1 MMYFSPQAT
10 VLQDADP
17 ALWGLMAT
25 PRRRGTSMPAGYL
38 WMADNDCFSGSWME
52 EDWLG
57 WLDGMAAHQAQC
69 VMATAPDVVA
79 DAATTLEQFAYYA
92 PILRRRG
99 WRVGLVAQDGLESLS
114 WPADYDALFV
124 GGSTA
129 WKLSDAADWCIKQA
143 KQASKWTHVGRVN
156 GGKRIRHF
164 KLIGVDSVDGTSIC
178 FNPPDEFRKLSNGLA
193 YQPLFLLD

>member
-1 MMYFSPQAT
+1 MMYFTPDAPI
-10 VLQDADP
+10 LQGADP
-17 ALWGLMAT
+17 AIWGLIAT
-25 PRRRGTSMPAGYL
+25 PRGGIRSWPNGFKCLLDNGCFTGL
-38 WMADNDCFSGSWME
+38 WAEDSWL
-52 EDWLG
+52 DWL
-57 WLDGMAAHQAQC
+57 DRMVEYQARC

-79 DAATTLEQFAYYA
+79 DAATTLEHFAYYA